1 MQDHKAGPV
10 RQRLLRAQHGGGLGG
25 RAAPTNAPQ
34 TFPFDLGCWLLALHP
49 VGETQPQDLFPQ
61 TRHNL
66 GEKSDQISLTPSLLG
81 PEEGAPRQGERA
93 LYSKH
98 SLVWGL
104 LSPLALAPYDGGR
117 NSQSILQGSWVWKSV
132 RAQLTL
138 CRAWAGVPMGKPR
151 RRTMHGALEMMRTM

>member
-1 MQDHKAGPV
+1 MQDHKARPV

-34 TFPFDLGCWLLALHP
+34 PFPFDLGCWLLALHP

-66 GEKSDQISLTPSLLG
+66 GEKGDQISLTPSLLG

-104 LSPLALAPYDGGR
+104 LSPLALALYDGAEIASPSSRAPGSG
-117 NSQSILQGSWVWKSV
+117 SQSGHSSPCVGPGPVCRWENPGEGPCTGPWK
-132 RAQLTL
+132 
-138 CRAWAGVPMGKPR
+138 
-151 RRTMHGALEMMRTM
+151 